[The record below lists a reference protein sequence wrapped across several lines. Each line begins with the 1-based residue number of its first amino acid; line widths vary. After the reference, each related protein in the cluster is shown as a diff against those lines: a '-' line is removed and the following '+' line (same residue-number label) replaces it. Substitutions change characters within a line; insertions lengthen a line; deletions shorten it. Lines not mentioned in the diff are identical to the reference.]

1 MGVLRCLL
9 ALSVLLVHDVDGWFK
24 LIDGAAA
31 VQCFFLISGFYMA
44 LVLNERYAEVGSFY
58 FNRALRLLPTYW
70 AVLLLTVAVAVLA
83 GRPTFVDTALQG
95 DLTWDA
101 RALVLVSSLFLVGSD
116 LMLFVRPTEAGLVF
130 TAGFWTEPSHLFPY
144 HPIPPAWSLPV
155 EMAFY
160 GLAPFLVRSRWRL
173 LGGVLLGLAVRV
185 IVYKAFGSHDPWRY
199 RFFPAELGV
208 FCAGGLAYHFYRS
221 MQANDAARRFGGACL
236 ALLVAAMLAHPY
248 LPPATRY
255 VPITALVLA
264 SLPFVFALSRDSTA
278 DRWLGELSYP
288 MYLLHF
294 PVLDYV
300 SGTLAVVACTF
311 AGAIVLHLT
320 VQVAAEGAFG
330 RRPRRIGTRLE
341 PAAGR
346 GGLKPASMLRPVRIE
361 P

>member
-9 ALSVLLVHDVDGWFK
+9 ALSVLLVHDMDGWFK

-44 LVLNERYAEVGSFY
+44 LVLNERYADVGSFY

-70 AVLLLTVAVAVLA
+70 AVVLLTLAAAMLA
-83 GRPTFVDTALQG
+83 GRPTFIDTALQS

-101 RALVLVSSLFLVGSD
+101 RALVLVSSVFLVGSD
-116 LMLFVRPTEAGLVF
+116 VMLFVRPTETGLVF
-130 TAGFWTEPSHLFPY
+130 TADFWNEPPYLFPY

-160 GLAPFLVRSRWRL
+160 ALAPFLVRSRWRL
-173 LGGVLLGLAVRV
+173 LAGLLLGLAIRV

-208 FCAGGLAYHFYRS
+208 FCAGGLAYHCYRA
-221 MQANDAARRFGGACL
+221 MQVNAVARRIGIACL
-236 ALLVAAMLAHPY
+236 ALLIAAMLAHPY
-248 LPPATRY
+248 LPPAARY
-255 VPITALVLA
+255 VPITALMLA
-264 SLPFVFALSRDSTA
+264 SLPFVFALTRENTA

-288 MYLLHF
+288 VYLLHF
-294 PVLDYV
+294 PVLQYV

-311 AGAIVLHLT
+311 AGAVVVHLT
-320 VQVAAEGAFG
+320 VQVAAEQAFKRGARQIGG
-330 RRPRRIGTRLE
+330 RRRAAA
-341 PAAGR
+341 PAA
-346 GGLKPASMLRPVRIE
+346 A
-361 P
+361 